1 MAVAILFGVFAV
13 LLVLGLPVAFAL
25 IVSAFAAAAFL
36 GLPPMVAVLELS
48 SGAASS
54 TLIAIPLF
62 IFAGEIMMR
71 GGISDRLIALASSL
85 VGHLRGGLGQVS
97 VLSSLFFGGV
107 SGSAIADVSAIGGT
121 MIPQMVKR
129 GFDRDFAVNVSIT
142 AALVALLVPPSHNL
156 ILYSASAGGSI
167 SIADLFAAG
176 IVPALL
182 LTVTLM
188 ITGWW
193 IARKRG
199 YAVEAFPGW
208 REVLVRLI
216 ASLPGLL
223 LVAMIFIGIRA
234 GVFTAVESAAIAVL
248 YAILVTSLVYRR
260 LNREIFIE
268 TCAGA
273 VRTTGLILFV
283 IGSAASFGWLLAYLQ
298 VPAAAV
304 EVLTAVADNKYSALL
319 VMIIILLVIG
329 TFMDLA
335 PMIIICTPIFLP
347 VVKAFGIDPIHF
359 GIVLI
364 LGTFMDLAPL
374 IIICTPIFLPVAK
387 AFGIDPVHFGV
398 ILILN
403 AGIGLITPP
412 VGSVLFVGTAIGN
425 ISVTDALRSIWP
437 FYFAGLGVLL
447 VVVYVP
453 ALSLWLPAALK

>member
-1 MAVAILFGVFAV
+1 MAIAILFGVLI
-13 LLVLGLPVAFAL
+13 LLLFIGVPVGFAL
-25 IVSAFAAAAFL
+25 L
-36 GLPPMVAVLELS
+36 
-48 SGAASS
+48 AASLATVLWLDIPAIVVVQQTAAGANTTS
-54 TLIAIPLF
+54 LIAIPLF
-62 IFAGEIMMR
+62 IFAGELMMR
-71 GGISDRLIALASSL
+71 GGISERLISFASSL
-85 VGHLRGGLGQVS
+85 VGHLRGGLGQVN
-97 VLSSLFFGGV
+97 VLASLFFGGV

-188 ITGWW
+188 VTGWW

-208 REVLVRLI
+208 RAVLVRLV

-223 LVAMIFIGIRA
+223 LVALIFIGIRA

-248 YAILVTSLVYRR
+248 YAILVTGLVYRG
-260 LNREIFIE
+260 LTREVFLE

-304 EVLTAVADNKYSALL
+304 DVLTAVAHNKYSALL
-319 VMIIILLVIG
+319 VMIIVLLVIG

-347 VVKAFGIDPIHF
+347 V
-359 GIVLI
+359 
-364 LGTFMDLAPL
+364 
-374 IIICTPIFLPVAK
+374 AK
-387 AFGIDPVHFGV
+387 AFGIDPVHFGI
-398 ILILN
+398 ILILKG
-403 AGIGLITPP
+403 GIGLVSPP
-412 VGSVLFVGTAIGN
+412 VGSVLFVGAAIGN
-425 ISVTDALRSIWP
+425 ISVTDTLKSIWP
-437 FYFAGLGVLL
+437 FYIASFVVLL
-447 VVVYVP
+447 IVAYVP
-453 ALSLWLPAALK
+453 QLSLWLPHMLK

>member
-1 MAVAILFGVFAV
+1 MAIAILFGVLI
-13 LLVLGLPVAFAL
+13 LLLFVGVPVGFAL
-25 IVSAFAAAAFL
+25 L
-36 GLPPMVAVLELS
+36 
-48 SGAASS
+48 AASLATVLWLDIPAIVVVQQTAAGANTTS
-54 TLIAIPLF
+54 LIAIPLF
-62 IFAGEIMMR
+62 IFAGELMMR
-71 GGISDRLIALASSL
+71 GGISERLIAFASSL
-85 VGHLRGGLGQVS
+85 VGHLRGGLGQVN
-97 VLSSLFFGGV
+97 VLASLFFGGV

-182 LTVTLM
+182 LTVVLM

-193 IARKRG
+193 IARRRG
-199 YAVEAFPGW
+199 YAVEPFPGW
-208 REVLVRLI
+208 RAVFVRLV

-223 LVAMIFIGIRA
+223 LVALIFIGIRA

-248 YAILVTSLVYRR
+248 YAILVTGALYRGLTR
-260 LNREIFIE
+260 KVFLE

-304 EVLTAVADNKYSALL
+304 EVLTTVAHNKYSALA
-319 VMIIILLVIG
+319 VMIVVLLVIG

-347 VVKAFGIDPIHF
+347 V
-359 GIVLI
+359 
-364 LGTFMDLAPL
+364 
-374 IIICTPIFLPVAK
+374 AK
-387 AFGIDPVHFGV
+387 AFGIDPVHFGI
-398 ILILN
+398 ILILKG
-403 AGIGLITPP
+403 GIGLISPP
-412 VGSVLFVGTAIGN
+412 VGSVLFVGAAIGN
-425 ISVTDALRSIWP
+425 ISVTDTLKSIWP
-437 FYFAGLGVLL
+437 FYIASFVVLL
-447 VVVYVP
+447 IVAYVP
-453 ALSLWLPAALK
+453 QLSLWLPQLLK